1 VSTPPIPIQ
10 IQFCHAGEGAPP
22 FIIEVLV
29 DTVSIGGNL
38 LMNVGPTARGVRDER
53 ATSAVETYAN
63 WMKLHAR
70 SIYGCTQSEYSASTD
85 VRYTQNFETK
95 RLYVHIFAYPFKHLH
110 LPGLAGKV
118 KYAQFLHDASEIP
131 LHFPAW
137 LQKVFAEE
145 NTPDCL
151 TLALPVLSPD
161 VEVPVIELFLEK

>member
-1 VSTPPIPIQ
+1 MLI
-10 IQFCHAGEGAPP
+10 
-22 FIIEVLV
+22 
-29 DTVSIGGNL
+29 DTVSKGGNL
-38 LMNVGPTARGVRDER
+38 LMNVGPTARGVFDER
-53 ATSAVETYAN
+53 AASALEIYAD
-63 WMKLHAR
+63 WMTLHAR
-70 SIYGCTQSEYSASTD
+70 SIYGCSQSEYSAPSD
-85 VRYTQNFETK
+85 VRYTQNFKTD

-131 LHFPAW
+131 LDFPEW

-145 NTPDCL
+145 NDPDCL